1 MCAFQTDLSIL
12 KDYDTDF
19 FQARSSEKRT
29 LIERTEVWLYFKM
42 KYRYSKFGRVWSNK
56 KVFDT
61 AIIESV
67 ECILLKYENFG
78 YHDGTQRS
86 QLYIKWL

>member
-29 LIERTEVWLYFKM
+29 LIERTEVDYFSD
-42 KYRYSKFGRVWSNK
+42 YTDVWK
-56 KVFDT
+56 TQFDNV
-61 AIIESV
+61 IW
-67 ECILLKYENFG
+67 
-78 YHDGTQRS
+78 Q
-86 QLYIKWL
+86 

>member
-29 LIERTEVWLYFKM
+29 LINGSEVLAYFD
-42 KYRYSKFGRVWSNK
+42 F
-56 KVFDT
+56 
-61 AIIESV
+61 
-67 ECILLKYENFG
+67 
-78 YHDGTQRS
+78 
-86 QLYIKWL
+86 IKALNTFLSSETKSLDA

>member
-29 LIERTEVWLYFKM
+29 LIERTEVCLQDFFYQCVELWL
-42 KYRYSKFGRVWSNK
+42 V
-56 KVFDT
+56 T
-61 AIIESV
+61 P
-67 ECILLKYENFG
+67 
-78 YHDGTQRS
+78 
-86 QLYIKWL
+86 

>member
-29 LIERTEVWLYFKM
+29 LIERTEVDDSYNLFEN
-42 KYRYSKFGRVWSNK
+42 SGTSQ
-56 KVFDT
+56 KVMLQD
-61 AIIESV
+61 
-67 ECILLKYENFG
+67 LLFMLWG
-78 YHDGTQRS
+78 
-86 QLYIKWL
+86 